1 MKMDS
6 THIGTRIAGTIFG
19 VVALEI
25 VSGKI
30 NKNYRPKDEFVYLL
44 DRVILYCLAFSF
56 IPCLMLIGKHLI
68 AKHHI
73 VSAYVLQESGSLSEV
88 VDPESGSEYSSEE
101 AMVMLNVAL
110 SSTKANSCES
120 CCS

>member
-44 DRVILYCLAFSF
+44 DR
-56 IPCLMLIGKHLI
+56 
-68 AKHHI
+68 
-73 VSAYVLQESGSLSEV
+73 AYVLQESGSLSEV